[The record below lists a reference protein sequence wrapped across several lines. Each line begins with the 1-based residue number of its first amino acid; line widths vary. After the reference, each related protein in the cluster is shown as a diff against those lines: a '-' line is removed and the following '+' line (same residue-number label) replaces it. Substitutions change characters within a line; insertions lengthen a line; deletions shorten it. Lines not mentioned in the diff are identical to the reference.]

1 MKYGFQIDPVHTLNK
16 DTDSTLPMIF
26 ESQKRKNRNFI
37 FSPSSLTFKKNKV
50 YAIAKEIKFKNSKL
64 SSYSVSSE
72 KTINL
77 NSLNYIFIRQDPPYN
92 MEYISSMYL
101 LEHLNSKTRIINSPS
116 GIRNAPEKILMLK
129 FKDIIPPTLITRSRN
144 EIDLFM
150 KKFKKSVIKPLYG
163 NGGQGIFLLDKKD
176 KNYNQII
183 EKFIDEDNV
192 PFIVQKFLPEIKKG
206 DKRIILINGE
216 PVAALER
223 IPKTNEF
230 RSNIHVGGNTE
241 VVKLLK
247 NDRKICRIIKETLIS
262 EKLFFV
268 GIDVIGNYL
277 TEINVTSPTCI
288 QEIKK
293 LHKIDV
299 AKIIFDKL
307 DE

>member
-1 MKYGFQIDPVHTLNK
+1 MKYGFQIDPVSTLNH

-37 FSPSSLTFKKNKV
+37 FSPSSLTFKNNTV
-50 YAIAKEIKFKNSKL
+50 YALATEIKFKNNKL
-64 SSYSVSSE
+64 SSYTVSNE
-72 KTINL
+72 KILNL

-92 MEYISSMYL
+92 IEYISSMHL
-101 LEHLNSKTRIINSPS
+101 LEQLSSKTKVINSPA

-129 FKDIIPPTLITRSRN
+129 FKDIIPPTIITRSRN

-150 KKFKKSVIKPLYG
+150 RNHMKSVIKPLYG
-163 NGGQGIFLLDKKD
+163 NGGQGIYLLDKND

-183 EKFIDEDNV
+183 EKFIDEENV

-216 PVAALER
+216 PVAALKR
-223 IPKTNEF
+223 IPKKNEF
-230 RSNIHVGGNTE
+230 RSNIHVGGNTQA
-241 VVKLLK
+241 VRLSK
-247 NDRKICRIIKETLIS
+247 NDTKICGIIKDTLIS

-293 LHKIDV
+293 LHKIDI

>member
-1 MKYGFQIDPVHTLNK
+1 MKYGFQIDPVHTLNH
-16 DTDSTLPMIF
+16 DTDSTLPMIL

-37 FSPSSLTFKKNKV
+37 FSPRSLTFKKNTV
-50 YAIAKEIKFKNSKL
+50 YALVKEIKFKNNKL
-64 SSYSVSSE
+64 NSYIISSE
-72 KTINL
+72 KILNL
-77 NSLNYIFIRQDPPYN
+77 NSLNCIFIRQDPPYN
-92 MEYISSMYL
+92 MEYISSMHL
-101 LEHLNSKTRIINSPS
+101 LEQLNPKTKVINSPA

-129 FKDIIPPTLITRSRN
+129 FKDIIPPTLITRSRK

-150 KKFKKSVIKPLYG
+150 SSCKRSVIKPLYG

-183 EKFIDEDNV
+183 EKFIDEDSI
-192 PFIVQKFLPEIKKG
+192 PFIVQKFLPEIMKG

-216 PVAALER
+216 PVAALKR

-230 RSNIHVGGNTE
+230 RSNIHVGGNTKA
-241 VVKLLK
+241 VKLSK
-247 NDRKICRIIKETLIS
+247 NDRKICSIIKETLIN

-299 AKIIFDKL
+299 AKIIFDRL